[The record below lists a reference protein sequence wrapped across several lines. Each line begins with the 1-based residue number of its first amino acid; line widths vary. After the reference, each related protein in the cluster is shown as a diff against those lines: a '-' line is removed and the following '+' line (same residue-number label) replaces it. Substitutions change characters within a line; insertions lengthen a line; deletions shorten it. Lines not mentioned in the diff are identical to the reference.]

1 MFLSF
6 IVPVY
11 NTEEYLAECLD
22 SLLRQ
27 DIPESEYEII
37 CINDGSTDGSGAIL
51 QQYQEKHRNLRI
63 IEQPNRGVAAARN
76 AGLET
81 AQGEYIWFVD
91 SDDFIAQDAL
101 RAMREEA
108 LAEKVDILNFG
119 AYTFQN
125 TLSDAEKTAYCKQK
139 LSPNSFANHVYAT
152 RSLFR
157 RDFLQTNAIM
167 FDARLAYSED
177 SLFHCRCL
185 SCLPHCRTVQR
196 AYSFVRFRQGSAVA
210 QTDNAAMVRKL
221 TSWCIAADE
230 FRNLYCSC
238 PPELKGRAADLLMG
252 NLWPAL
258 SCITNFSGKKVRQG
272 LGKLRKMH
280 LFPFSRPVECTLSR
294 SYQTTRR
301 DFVGKLFDWIYIHSH
316 TVWGF
321 LLLRLWNRAYG
332 CYQKLRR

>member
-91 SDDFIAQDAL
+91 SDDLVKPNCLIKINQQIEAKKPERIKIGTYIFEGNAADYTEQSDLKVNSHFYDSSVWNSILL
-101 RAMREEA
+101 RE
-108 LAEKVDILNFG
+108 
-119 AYTFQN
+119 
-125 TLSDAEKTAYCKQK
+125 
-139 LSPNSFANHVYAT
+139 
-152 RSLFR
+152 
-157 RDFLQTNAIM
+157 FLKKHDCRFHYPELTHG
-167 FDARLAYSED
+167 ED
-177 SLFHCRCL
+177 SIFMFEVVAYKP
-185 SCLPHCRTVQR
+185 SCTEMDIPFYYYRKR
-196 AYSFVRFRQGSAVA
+196 PGSAMTS
-210 QTDNAAMVRKL
+210 QTAATADKKL
-221 TSWCIAADE
+221 KSYFLAAKIMKKHYDCGDGEPRDTANMLMSFIWCTMNSLASVSGSKRRT
-230 FRNLYCSC
+230 F
-238 PPELKGRAADLLMG
+238 LKEMKR
-252 NLWPAL
+252 
-258 SCITNFSGKKVRQG
+258 
-272 LGKLRKMH
+272 MH